1 MRFVAPRG
9 CPNVLIHISQT
20 SSTPMYEQVISEIQ
34 RLIAMGYMEPD
45 EMLPSI
51 RELSKELMMSGIT
64 IRRAYQ
70 ELERSGFIYT
80 RKGKGSF
87 VAQLSEERLAQ
98 WKMEQVRGPLLESV
112 LQAKKLNLEEEQ
124 FQKLIK
130 HIWQEADNDTQRQQ
144 EGEDNV

>member
-1 MRFVAPRG
+1 M
-9 CPNVLIHISQT
+9 LIHISQT